1 VSPPKADGSG
11 ANAIRIPPEIKRRVA
26 IPFTLAKRSRILL
39 CAMAIQFPTIG
50 RVAYAQLLKPWVR
63 GVRAGRPLQAFGRL
77 FRDGKALLRHRLWPS
92 EARILRHDLAAVRQ
106 RRSGLY
112 LQWEHQEHVRAYRG
126 AIAALGLHDKAAFAR
141 LCTSARLPHVPTAE
155 LGGEEAID
163 DAWRERQPLI
173 VKPAVGSGAQGL
185 ASLERLAADQW
196 RLRPFRG
203 EPCEGPLDAMLT
215 RHRDGARFV
224 LQPLLHNHAD
234 LAALVGTS
242 LATFRTVTAAS
253 ENRQPKVLSLL
264 AELPLDDALPMP
276 RRWLVLPVD
285 PASGKLATCDSRAI
299 ERIDDQQS
307 RKRAGELSG
316 QVLPGAASVAA
327 LACDAHAAVLRAAG
341 ADQPPPMIGWDL
353 AFTTSG
359 PLLIELNWNWAVLPH
374 YRNGAGLDFSRST
387 DFARVAGSAH
397 STA

>member
-1 VSPPKADGSG
+1 ML
-11 ANAIRIPPEIKRRVA
+11 
-26 IPFTLAKRSRILL
+26 FTLAKRSRILL

-50 RVAYAQLLKPWVR
+50 RIAYAQLLKPWVR

-112 LQWEHQEHVRAYRG
+112 LQWEHQEHLRAYRG

-141 LCTSARLPHVPTAE
+141 LCTSAGLPHAPTAE
-155 LGGEEAID
+155 LTGEEPLNA
-163 DAWRERQPLI
+163 AWRERQPLI
-173 VKPAVGSGAQGL
+173 IKPAAGSGAQGL
-185 ASLERLAADQW
+185 ASLERLATDQW

-203 EPCEGPLDAMLT
+203 EPCEGSLDAMLA

-224 LQPLLHNHAD
+224 LQPLLRNHPD
-234 LAALVGTS
+234 LAALVGPA

-253 ENRQPKVLSLL
+253 EDGAPRTLSLL

-276 RRWLVLPVD
+276 RRWLALPVD
-285 PASGKLATCDSRAI
+285 LSSGKLATCDARAI
-299 ERIDDQQS
+299 ERIDDPQA

-327 LACDAHAAVLRAAG
+327 LACDAHAAVLQAAG
-341 ADQPPPMIGWDL
+341 ADRPPPMIGWDL
-353 AFTTSG
+353 AFTASG

-374 YRNGAGLDFSRST
+374 HRNAAGLDFGRSIE
-387 DFARVAGSAH
+387 FARVAGSAH
-397 STA
+397 SIA